1 MATSSLDIVA
11 AHLSLVGRADR
22 IARLDPDELRRRAVV
37 ACRDAD
43 EAELWAITEAF
54 LITRG
59 RKGARVSVRTLET
72 YQDSLQTF
80 VRWALPAGVSL
91 LRPRAAEG
99 FSFVR
104 HLEDLKL
111 MPSSVQVRLSGAR
124 TLYAALRWAGATD
137 ANPFADVKAA
147 RDPRASHEKRGP
159 YTDAEVKTLLAAAD
173 PQEAVVVLLAAD
185 SGLRNTEMT
194 DVRRSDLRLDEEHP
208 HVQVRGKGRGG
219 WSESAP
225 LSGRGVAAIKHWL
238 ALAPAD
244 EEYLLTWR
252 TRKSTRL
259 RLLHLC
265 ERAGVRYEGREVHGL
280 RHTAG
285 TRTYQ
290 ETGDIME
297 AKDLLRHRDIT
308 STQVYVQ
315 YARRG
320 KKAANRDW

>member
-1 MATSSLDIVA
+1 MATGSLEIVA

-22 IARLDPDELRRRAVV
+22 IAQLDPDELRRRAVV
-37 ACRDAD
+37 TCRDAD

-54 LITRG
+54 LITR
-59 RKGARVSVRTLET
+59 A
-72 YQDSLQTF
+72 
-80 VRWALPAGVSL
+80 P
-91 LRPRAAEG
+91 LRPRV
-99 FSFVR
+99 SVR
-104 HLEDLKL
+104 HLEDSKL

-194 DVRRSDLRLDEEHP
+194 DVRRSDLRLDEEYP

-238 ALAPAD
+238 AIAPPD
-244 EEYLLTWR
+244 EEFLLTWR

-265 ERAGVRYEGREVHGL
+265 ERACVRYEGREVHGL

-315 YARRG
+315 CAQRG
-320 KKAANRDW
+320 KRAANRDW